1 MEAEKTYNLDMVSVR
16 LVHDPP
22 LLSDH
27 KIKTAEDAVQVIG
40 ELLGEMDR
48 EVICIINLKSDGT
61 PINGH
66 IASVG
71 AISQAVTTPREM
83 LKAAILSNAAS
94 MIMLHCHPSGS
105 VIPSMDDVQMT
116 ARMIEIGTL
125 VGIPVVDHIIV
136 GGDTKEYF
144 SLRSKGMLSFPD
156 KSYPTDYRLL
166 EFEGSDEK
174 VNMVSERENTA
185 VRRRKGFR

>member
-1 MEAEKTYNLDMVSVR
+1 MEIESPYKLDMVSVR

-48 EVICIINLKSDGT
+48 EVICIINLRSDGT

-71 AISQAVTTPREM
+71 AINQAITTPREM

-105 VIPSMDDVQMT
+105 VVPSMEDVKLT
-116 ARMIEIGTL
+116 ARMIEIGSL
-125 VGIPVVDHIIV
+125 IGIPVVDHIIV
-136 GGDTKEYF
+136 GGDTKDYF
-144 SLRSKGMLSFPD
+144 SLRSREMLSFPD
-156 KSYPTDYRLL
+156 KNYQTDYRFL
-166 EFEGSDEK
+166 EFEGRNDEMHV
-174 VNMVSERENTA
+174 VNEKENTA
-185 VRRRKGFR
+185 MRRKKGIR

>member
-1 MEAEKTYNLDMVSVR
+1 
-16 LVHDPP
+16 
-22 LLSDH
+22 
-27 KIKTAEDAVQVIG
+27 
-40 ELLGEMDR
+40 
-48 EVICIINLKSDGT
+48 
-61 PINGH
+61 
-66 IASVG
+66 
-71 AISQAVTTPREM
+71 M

-116 ARMIEIGTL
+116 ARMIEIGNL

>member
-105 VIPSMDDVQMT
+105 VIPSIDDVQMN
-116 ARMIEIGTL
+116 L

-144 SLRSKGMLSFPD
+144 SLCSKGMLSFPD

>member
-116 ARMIEIGTL
+116 ARMIEIGNL
-125 VGIPVVDHIIV
+125 VGIPRSTLFPYTTLFRSLLEEIQKSILACVAKGCCRFRTKVIQRIIV
-136 GGDTKEYF
+136 CLNLKVRTK
-144 SLRSKGMLSFPD
+144 K
-156 KSYPTDYRLL
+156 
-166 EFEGSDEK
+166 
-174 VNMVSERENTA
+174 
-185 VRRRKGFR
+185 

>member
-1 MEAEKTYNLDMVSVR
+1 MEIENPYKLDMVSVR

-27 KIKTAEDAVQVIG
+27 KINTAEDAVQVIG

-71 AISQAVTTPREM
+71 AINQAITTPREM

-105 VIPSMDDVQMT
+105 VVPSMEDVKLT
-116 ARMIEIGTL
+116 ARMIEIGSL

-136 GGDTKEYF
+136 GGDTKDYF
-144 SLRSKGMLSFPD
+144 SLRSREMLPFPD
-156 KSYPTDYRLL
+156 KNYQTDYRFL
-166 EFEGSDEK
+166 EFEGRNDEMHV
-174 VNMVSERENTA
+174 VNEKENTA
-185 VRRRKGFR
+185 MRRKRGIR

>member
-105 VIPSMDDVQMT
+105 VILLE
-116 ARMIEIGTL
+116 EIQKSILACVAKGCCRFRTK
-125 VGIPVVDHIIV
+125 VIQRIIV
-136 GGDTKEYF
+136 CLNLKVRTK
-144 SLRSKGMLSFPD
+144 K
-156 KSYPTDYRLL
+156 
-166 EFEGSDEK
+166 
-174 VNMVSERENTA
+174 
-185 VRRRKGFR
+185 

>member
-61 PINGH
+61 PIC
-66 IASVG
+66 
-71 AISQAVTTPREM
+71 Q
-83 LKAAILSNAAS
+83 
-94 MIMLHCHPSGS
+94 HCH
-105 VIPSMDDVQMT
+105 
-116 ARMIEIGTL
+116 
-125 VGIPVVDHIIV
+125 DHY
-136 GGDTKEYF
+136 KY
-144 SLRSKGMLSFPD
+144 KD
-156 KSYPTDYRLL
+156 KQ
-166 EFEGSDEK
+166 
-174 VNMVSERENTA
+174 ENTYPVCFPA
-185 VRRRKGFR
+185 IPQYQSSPVHTPEKNSIT